1 MEIVKK
7 KIEIISLPGQINK
20 DLKLG
25 DKNIIV
31 EKINNFLSLTW
42 WNFSFKH
49 LKKIRGIVEKR
60 TIWKN
65 LTKLSFTK
73 IIFKNNNK
81 IMNIGEWFVPKV
93 S

>member
-31 EKINNFLSLTW
+31 EKINNFLSLT
-42 WNFSFKH
+42 
-49 LKKIRGIVEKR
+49 
-60 TIWKN
+60 
-65 LTKLSFTK
+65 
-73 IIFKNNNK
+73 
-81 IMNIGEWFVPKV
+81 
-93 S
+93 